1 MFDIIAVGEILI
13 DLVGTEGTCSFPGP
27 WIKAPCNALAQA
39 AKLRSRTAFIGMVG
53 DDAFGRACAHQLDE
67 LKIRPHLSG
76 RYPTGRYH
84 ALAFVTLDKNGDRDF
99 TFYRRPGADT
109 LLTVKTSPLAG
120 LPKARVYLFGG
131 VSLSQDPTRAAVF
144 YSLFKL
150 SGASVLR
157 ALTPISAPLW
167 EDLDE
172 AKALG
177 RKAMGL
183 WDILKLSSEEA
194 VFFSGRQ
201 NPLDGARALQEE
213 FRIPLVLMSMG
224 SKGCS
229 VFAARRLLPPRCNTN
244 PVGGH
249 HCRRR
254 LLLRRIPAPVIAAFV
269 LPLWTSF
276 LPDRSSKPLNLP
288 LPPRRLPS
296 PAADRFLLC
305 PYWRKSGGFDKRSIS
320 PFFQLRYAAE
330 KAPIKAG
337 AFFSIQKK
345 W

>member
-13 DLVGTEGTCSFPGP
+13 DLVGTGDLQFSGTVGG
-27 WIKAPCNALAQA
+27 APCNALAQA
-39 AKLRSRTAFIGMVG
+39 AKLGSRTAFIGMVG

-67 LKIRPHLSG
+67 LKIDRTYLAV
-76 RYPTGRYH
+76 TQQ
-84 ALAFVTLDKNGDRDF
+84 ADTTLAFVTLDKNGDRDF

-109 LLTVKTSPLAG
+109 LLTVKNIPFGRIAQS
-120 LPKARVYLFGG
+120 RVYLFGG

-150 SGASVLR
+150 SGTSVLR
-157 ALTPISAPLW
+157 AFDPNLRPVLW

-183 WDILKLSSEEA
+183 CDILKLSSEEA

-213 FRIPLVLMSMG
+213 FRIPLVLMMHG
-224 SKGCS
+224 FQRMFC
-229 VFAARRLLPPRCNTN
+229 FAARRLLPPRCNTN

-269 LPLWTSF
+269 YLSGRAFSRT
-276 LPDRSSKPLNLP
+276 DRRSRSICHCRRVDYR
-288 LPPRRLPS
+288 LPPRIDSCFARIGGNP
-296 PAADRFLLC
+296 
-305 PYWRKSGGFDKRSIS
+305 GGF
-320 PFFQLRYAAE
+320 
-330 KAPIKAG
+330 
-337 AFFSIQKK
+337 
-345 W
+345 